1 APPRRRRDPR
11 HVAVQRTLIRGAEER
26 NGGAEHL
33 DPVERAHDVATRLG
47 EGAKNLHRHGGVR
60 RLPRPGRVE
69 ECPDL
74 GETLEIGHRPH
85 LDPRTARGRVSLL
98 RRIEQATPCL
108 LPAHPSRSRLSPSSD
123 STSPSRS
130 AVRSGM
136 CCTSTCSSSPW
147 APPPTAPRPSSV

>member
-1 APPRRRRDPR
+1 
-11 HVAVQRTLIRGAEER
+11 
-26 NGGAEHL
+26 
-33 DPVERAHDVATRLG
+33 
-47 EGAKNLHRHGGVR
+47 
-60 RLPRPGRVE
+60 GRVE

-147 APPPTAPRPSSV
+147 APPPTAPRPSSVGTPSPAVKLPSEAPPTPTAVSGALPSP